1 MPMRAKIVI
10 PLLLVGIMAVFLLFV
25 VRLKNSAASS
35 QPAQVTIAAN
45 DSTPKTNPPLD
56 LEDVSNFSPAR
67 PEKNLTA
74 SEATTDDSANSG
86 NANYEVYVVN
96 RTSEL
101 ENLGM
106 TDDPNSLAEIESELD
121 NRDQQIQKAAVAAAV
136 QFGSRDAI
144 PALQDAYRH
153 FDDPEQKVNI
163 QKAIDFLE
171 LPTMAETANA
181 TTPSN
186 GGGDGN

>member
-1 MPMRAKIVI
+1 MRAKVVI
-10 PLLLVGIMAVFLLFV
+10 PLLLVGIITVLLVFV
-25 VRLKNSAASS
+25 TRPKSSALSS
-35 QPAQVTIAAN
+35 QPAQVTIAAG
-45 DSTPKTNPPLD
+45 DSTPKSNP
-56 LEDVSNFSPAR
+56 VFSPAR

-74 SEATTDDSANSG
+74 SEETTDDSANSG
-86 NANYEVYVVN
+86 NADYEVYVVN
-96 RTSEL
+96 RTAEL

-121 NRDQQIQKAAVAAAV
+121 NRDPRIQKAAVAATV

-181 TTPSN
+181 TTSSN